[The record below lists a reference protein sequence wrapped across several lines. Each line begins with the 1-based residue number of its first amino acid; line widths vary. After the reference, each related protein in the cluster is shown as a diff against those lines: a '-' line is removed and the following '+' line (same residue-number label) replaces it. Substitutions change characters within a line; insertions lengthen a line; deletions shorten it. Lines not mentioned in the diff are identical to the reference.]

1 MAVTLTKSY
10 QKISTISLTY
20 GEIRTYAKYTSQN
33 STTNKTTY
41 YLKSTY
47 YTSYSTL
54 SFSSATAKLDGTSKN
69 YGSTTLTSGETTLQ
83 EVSRT
88 ITHNTNGTSP
98 EKTVKTEW
106 TATFGGSG
114 SKSATIKMPTINR
127 IATITS
133 APNFNDEGN
142 PTINYSNPAGNSVS
156 SLQVCIAST
165 DGTTFYANYRD
176 VSKTGASY
184 TFNLTEIERNNLRLA
199 SKNNKT
205 FDIKFYIK
213 TVINGETHRNSVV
226 KTLTIINATPTE
238 ITTFL
243 ETNQKVIELLGSSLA
258 DTIIQNVSSLK
269 STSTPTVLKGATVS
283 KIQFQHNNVSVAKTS
298 SPYEYTF
305 TPVNSIFKTTIT
317 DSRGYVVSNEY
328 TKDIIEYLPIDI
340 SSFSFKRVNPTSS
353 DIVLNAQIRYKQAT
367 FGESDN
373 VPTIQWKCGE
383 NGELNTLT
391 AENYTLDTENNRI
404 IISNLTLSDI
414 LPYTQ
419 ESRFYLY
426 ASDLLTEDTE
436 NEPVLKGIPTCD
448 MGEHDFQ
455 VNGDLFIA
463 DKNRENKVN
472 VGEIL
477 KGIKPQKVLW
487 SGAYYMNGSQ
497 SIALTEKISEQ
508 TNGVVLIWS
517 AYSNGSEQDFDFAMF
532 FIPKIFVSLFPG
544 YGVDMSMSHSA
555 LANYGSK
562 YCYIGDQKITGHNNN
577 AINGTGSTGIK
588 YTNKYW
594 VLRAVV
600 GV

>member
-54 SFSSATAKLDGTSKN
+54 SFSSATAKLDGTSKS
-69 YGSTTLTSGETTLQ
+69 YGSTTLTSGETILQ

-127 IATITS
+127 IATVTS
-133 APNFNDEGN
+133 ATDFTDEGN
-142 PTINYSNPAGNSVS
+142 PTVSFSNPAGFTVKPYINFYDNSNTLVKSFSRDISATSPYIWSLSDSERQSLWNATNKQTSYRAQIGVETYNGSTNLGYNSVAKTMTY
-156 SLQVCIAST
+156 VNASPT
-165 DGTTFYANYRD
+165 E
-176 VSKTGASY
+176 
-184 TFNLTEIERNNLRLA
+184 LTEFE
-199 SKNNKT
+199 
-205 FDIKFYIK
+205 
-213 TVINGETHRNSVV
+213 
-226 KTLTIINATPTE
+226 E
-238 ITTFL
+238 I
-243 ETNQKVIELLGSSLA
+243 NQKVIDILGNSTA

-269 STSTPTVLKGATVS
+269 LTSTPTVLKGATVS
-283 KIQFQHNNVSVAKTS
+283 KVQFQHNNVSVAKTS

-340 SSFSFKRVNPTSS
+340 SSFSFKRDNPTSS
-353 DIVLNAQIRYKQAT
+353 NIVLNAQIRYKQAK
-367 FGESDN
+367 FGENDN

-383 NGELNTLT
+383 NGELYTIT
-391 AENYTLDTENNRI
+391 AENYTLDSENNRI
-404 IISNLTLSDI
+404 TISNLTLSDV
-414 LPYTQ
+414 LPYT
-419 ESRFYLY
+419 EENRFYLY

-463 DKNRENKVN
+463 DVNRENKVN
-472 VGEIL
+472 VGETL
-477 KGIKPQKVLW
+477 KNIETQNVLW
-487 SGAYYMNGSQ
+487 SGAYFMNGDQTINLSQ
-497 SIALTEKISEQ
+497 KISEQ
-508 TNGVVLIWS
+508 SIGAVLVFS
-517 AYSNGSEQDFDFAMF
+517 GYSSGAQDYNYVTYFV
-532 FIPKIFVSLFPG
+532 PKYLITLKSGFGHFVSMGGTSSGLNGFK
-544 YGVDMSMSHSA
+544 YLYIHD
-555 LANYGSK
+555 SK
-562 YCYIGDQKITGHNNN
+562 IAGN
-577 AINGTGSTGIK
+577 AINEGSKTLNGIA
-588 YTNKYW
+588 YNNSTYC
-594 VLRAVV
+594 LRYVI

>member
-106 TATFGGSG
+106 SATFGGSG

-127 IATITS
+127 IATVTS
-133 APNFNDEGN
+133 ATDFTDESN
-142 PTINYSNPAGNSVS
+142 PTVSFSNPAGFKIYPYLNFYDNAGTKVYGLSRKSSSASSPYTWSITDDEREALRKVTNKQKTYKVSVGVETYNGSTYLGYNSVS
-156 SLQVCIAST
+156 KTMSYVN
-165 DGTTFYANYRD
+165 AN
-176 VSKTGASY
+176 
-184 TFNLTEIERNNLRLA
+184 
-199 SKNNKT
+199 
-205 FDIKFYIK
+205 
-213 TVINGETHRNSVV
+213 
-226 KTLTIINATPTE
+226 PTE
-238 ITTFL
+238 STAFE
-243 ETNQKVIELLGSSLA
+243 ETNQKVIDILGNSTA

-269 STSTPTVLKGATVS
+269 LTSMPTALKESTVS
-283 KIQFQHNNVSVAKTS
+283 KVQFQHNNVIVAKTS
-298 SPYEYTF
+298 SPYEHMF
-305 TPVNSIFKTTIT
+305 KPVNSVFKTTIT

-328 TKDIIEYLPIDI
+328 TKDIIEYLPIEI
-340 SSFSFKRVNPTSS
+340 SSFSFKRANPTSS
-353 DIVLNAQIRYKQAT
+353 DVVLNAQIRYKQAK
-367 FGESDN
+367 FGENDN

-383 NGELNTLT
+383 NGELYTLT
-391 AENYTLDTENNRI
+391 VENYALDTENNRI
-404 IISNLTLSDI
+404 TISNLTLSDI

-426 ASDLLTEDTE
+426 ACDLLTEDTE

-455 VNGDLFIA
+455 VNGELYIA
-463 DKNRENKVN
+463 DKSRANKKEIRDLIYPIGSIYMSVN
-472 VGEIL
+472 STS
-477 KGIKPQKVLW
+477 P
-487 SGAYYMNGSQ
+487 A
-497 SIALTEKISEQ
+497 T
-508 TNGVVLIWS
+508 
-517 AYSNGSEQDFDFAMF
+517 
-532 FIPKIFVSLFPG
+532 LFG
-544 YGVDMSMSHSA
+544 GTWERIQGRFL
-555 LANYGSK
+555 LAAN
-562 YCYIGDQKITGHNNN
+562 DNN
-577 AINGTGSTGIK
+577 ATYNAGKTGGSVTKTLTVANLPSHDHGASAGNFISTSSSASPGTEMSFEAGSYRRYAMSKTGKTGSGTALDIMPP
-588 YTNKYW
+588 W
-594 VLRAVV
+594 IAVYV
-600 GV
+600 WKRTA

>member
-1 MAVTLTKSY
+1 MAVTLTKNY

-54 SFSSATAKLDGTSKN
+54 SFSSATAKLDGTSKS
-69 YGSTTLTSGETTLQ
+69 YGSTTLTSGETILQ

-106 TATFGGSG
+106 SATFGGSG

-127 IATITS
+127 IATVTS
-133 APNFNDEGN
+133 ATDFTDESN
-142 PTINYSNPAGNSVS
+142 PTVSFSNPAGFNIYPYLNFYDNAGTKVYGLSRKSSSASSPYTWSITDDERETLRNATNKQKTYKVSVGVETYNGSTYLGYNSVS
-156 SLQVCIAST
+156 KTMSYVN
-165 DGTTFYANYRD
+165 AN
-176 VSKTGASY
+176 
-184 TFNLTEIERNNLRLA
+184 
-199 SKNNKT
+199 
-205 FDIKFYIK
+205 
-213 TVINGETHRNSVV
+213 
-226 KTLTIINATPTE
+226 PTE
-238 ITTFL
+238 STEFEEI
-243 ETNQKVIELLGSSLA
+243 NQKVIDILGSSTA

-269 STSTPTVLKGATVS
+269 LTSTPTVLKGATVS
-283 KIQFQHNNVSVAKTS
+283 KVQFQHNNVSVAKTS

-340 SSFSFKRVNPTSS
+340 SSFSFKRDNPTSS
-353 DIVLNAQIRYKQAT
+353 NIVLNAQIRYKQAK
-367 FGESDN
+367 FGENDN

-383 NGELNTLT
+383 NGELYTIT

-404 IISNLTLSDI
+404 TISNLTLSDV
-414 LPYTQ
+414 LPYT
-419 ESRFYLY
+419 EENRFYLY

-517 AYSNGSEQDFDFAMF
+517 AYSNGSAQDFDFAMF

-544 YGVDMSMSHSA
+544 CGVDMSMSHSA

-562 YCYIGDQKITGHNNN
+562 YCYIGDQKIAGHDNN
-577 AINGTGSTGIK
+577 AIDGTGSTGIK
-588 YTNKYW
+588 YTNRYW